1 MVNSQTNSQNSQGSQ
16 AKSVQ
21 KELNFSD
28 KVLEKIASQTA
39 HSIDGVLSLSG
50 GAISNLT
57 DRFVDNLTKGVD
69 VENEDDKLSFEL
81 KAILEYGKSAPQIF
95 DRVVNSVARSVK
107 EMTGKEVDKI
117 TLNVDDLMTHSEWS
131 KQQNSKKND
140 NNDDNKEE

>member
-1 MVNSQTNSQNSQGSQ
+1 MTNAQANNQENSI
-16 AKSVQ
+16 Q

-39 HSIDGVLSLSG
+39 HSIDGVLSLNG

-57 DRFVDNLTKGVD
+57 DRFIDNPTKGVNVD
-69 VENEDDKLSFEL
+69 NDDDKLSFEL

-95 DRVVNSVARSVK
+95 DRIVNNVAHSVK

-117 TLNVDDLMTHSEWS
+117 TLNVDDLMTNAEWK
-131 KQQNSKKND
+131 KQQSNNKNEDSK
-140 NNDDNKEE
+140 ESE